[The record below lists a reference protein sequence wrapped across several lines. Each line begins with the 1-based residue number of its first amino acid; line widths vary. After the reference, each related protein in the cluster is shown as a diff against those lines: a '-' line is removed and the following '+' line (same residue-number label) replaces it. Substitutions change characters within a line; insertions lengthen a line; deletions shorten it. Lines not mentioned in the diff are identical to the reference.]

1 MTGEVA
7 VALMLE
13 ELGLKKCKTESPLQS
28 WNCFMASN
36 TVKSLWHHPCYL
48 QKHGMPI

>member
-13 ELGLKKCKTESPLQS
+13 ELGLKKCKRESPLQS
-28 WNCFMASN
+28 WNCFMASP
-36 TVKSLWHHPCYL
+36 WFHHPCYL